1 MQYAPRL
8 IDQIVDL
15 TALRDM
21 DLLEFSLLKTL
32 NNSMRPTQLKLLKFD
47 CNFSPL
53 RVVEFQDGE
62 CKVSAE
68 HIHIQQEIQAAVQH
82 MGRCGAM
89 DYTTHYLEGFITLY
103 CLKRN
108 ESRSTYLVLMLKDR
122 LPDIDAYLV
131 SGLLQVHRNFFQL
144 LEESQLDQL
153 TGLSNR
159 KTFDETIT
167 KVYDLIYPKNST
179 EPGNKRSNNTPKYWL
194 AMFDIDHFK
203 KVNDNFGHLYGD
215 EVLLLI
221 AQIIKGCFREDD
233 MIFRFGGEEFV
244 VILRS
249 ESRTTCEVALERLRE
264 KVAKYDFPRVGSVTI
279 SIGVTELISDIFH
292 VTLMDY
298 ADKAL
303 YHSKDSG
310 RNQTTFFEDLVT
322 TGKAKEQEI
331 NEGGVHFL

>member
-32 NNSMRPTQLKLLKFD
+32 NNSLRPTQLKLLKFN
-47 CNFSPL
+47 CNLDPL
-53 RVVEFQDGE
+53 RVVEFQGGE

-68 HIHIQQEIQAAVQH
+68 SIHIQQEVQTAVEH
-82 MGRCGAM
+82 MGQCGAM
-89 DYTTHYLEGFITLY
+89 DYTSPYLEGFITLY

-108 ESRSTYLVLMLKDR
+108 EANSTYLVLMLQDR
-122 LPDIDAYLV
+122 LSDIDAYLL
-131 SGLLQVHRNFFQL
+131 SGLLQVHRNFFEL

-167 KVYDLIYPKNST
+167 KVYDLIYPANST
-179 EPGNKRSNNTPKYWL
+179 DPSNKRSEKTPKYWL
-194 AMFDIDHFK
+194 AMLDIDHFK

-221 AQIIKGCFREDD
+221 AQIIKACFREDD

-249 ESRTTCEVALERLRE
+249 ENRTTCEVALERLRE
-264 KVAKYDFPRVGSVTI
+264 KISKYDFPRVGNVTI

-303 YHSKDSG
+303 YHSKNSG
-310 RNQTTFFEDLVT
+310 RNQTTFFEDLVAS
-322 TGKAKEQEI
+322 GEAKEQEI

>member
-15 TALRDM
+15 TSLRDM
-21 DLLEFSLLKTL
+21 EMLEFSLLKTL
-32 NNSMRPTQLKLLKFD
+32 NHSMRPTQLKLLKFD
-47 CNFSPL
+47 SNFDPL
-53 RVVEFQDGE
+53 RAVEFQGGE

-68 HIHIQQEIQAAVQH
+68 LINIQQEIQTAVQH

-89 DYTTHYLEGFITLY
+89 EYTTSYLEGFITLY

-108 ESRSTYLVLMLKDR
+108 ESRSTYLVLMLESR
-122 LPDIDAYLV
+122 LSDIDAYLV
-131 SGLLQVHRNFFQL
+131 SGLLQVHRNFFEL
-144 LEESQLDQL
+144 LEESQMDQL

-167 KVYDLIYPKNST
+167 KVYDLIYPENST
-179 EPGNKRSNNTPKYWL
+179 DPDNKRSIKTPKYWL
-194 AMFDIDHFK
+194 AMIDIDHFK

-215 EVLLLI
+215 EVLLLV

-249 ESRTTCEVALERLRE
+249 ENRTSCGVALERLRE
-264 KVAKYDFPRVGSVTI
+264 KISKYDFPRVGNVTI
-279 SIGVTELISDIFH
+279 SIGATELISETFH

-298 ADKAL
+298 ADQAL
-303 YHSKDSG
+303 YHSKDNG
-310 RNQTTFFEDLVT
+310 RNQTSFFEDLIAS
-322 TGKAKEQEI
+322 GKAKEQEV
-331 NEGGVHFL
+331 NEGDVHFL

>member
-32 NNSMRPTQLKLLKFD
+32 NKSLRPTQLKLLKFD
-47 CNFSPL
+47 CNFNPL
-53 RVVEFQDGE
+53 RVIEFQDGE

-68 HIHIQQEIQAAVQH
+68 LIHIQQEIQTAVQH

-89 DYTTHYLEGFITLY
+89 DYTTPYVEGFITLY
-103 CLKRN
+103 CLKRT
-108 ESRSTYLVLMLKDR
+108 EARSTYLILMLQDR

-131 SGLLQVHRNFFQL
+131 SGLLQVHRNFFEL

-167 KVYDLIYPKNST
+167 KVYDLIYPRNST
-179 EPGNKRSNNTPKYWL
+179 QPGNKRSEKTPKYWL
-194 AMFDIDHFK
+194 AMLDIDHFK

-233 MIFRFGGEEFV
+233 MVFRFGGEEFV

-249 ESRTTCEVALERLRE
+249 EDRTTCQVALERLRE
-264 KVAKYDFPRVGSVTI
+264 KIANYEFPRVGSVTI
-279 SIGVTELISDIFH
+279 SIGVTELISDTFH

-303 YHSKDSG
+303 YHSKGSG

-322 TGKAKEQEI
+322 SGKAKEQEI

>member
-15 TALRDM
+15 TSLRDM
-21 DLLEFSLLKTL
+21 ELLEFSLLKTL
-32 NNSMRPTQLKLLKFD
+32 NHSMQPTQLKLLKFD
-47 CNFSPL
+47 CNLKPL
-53 RVVEFQDGE
+53 RVVEFQGGE

-68 HIHIQQEIQAAVQH
+68 LIQIQQEIQTAVQH

-89 DYTTHYLEGFITLY
+89 DYTTSYLQEFITLY

-108 ESRSTYLVLMLKDR
+108 ESNSTYLVMMLQDR
-122 LPDIDAYLV
+122 LSDIDAYLV
-131 SGLLQVHRNFFQL
+131 SGLLQVHRNFFEL

-179 EPGNKRSNNTPKYWL
+179 EPGNKRSNNAPKYWL
-194 AMFDIDHFK
+194 AMLDIDHFK
-203 KVNDNFGHLYGD
+203 KVNDDFGHLYGD

-221 AQIIKGCFREDD
+221 AQIIKACFRQDD

-249 ESRTTCEVALERLRE
+249 ENRTTCEVALERLRE
-264 KVAKYDFPRVGSVTI
+264 KIANYDFPRVGSVTI

-310 RNQTTFFEDLVT
+310 RNQTTFFEDLVIS
-322 TGKAKEQEI
+322 GKAEEQEI

>member
-47 CNFSPL
+47 CNFDPL
-53 RVVEFQDGE
+53 RVVEFQEGE
-62 CKVSAE
+62 CKVSSE
-68 HIHIQQEIQAAVQH
+68 LFHIQQEIQTAVQH

-89 DYTTHYLEGFITLY
+89 DYTTPYLEGFITLY
-103 CLKRN
+103 CLKRS
-108 ESRSTYLVLMLKDR
+108 EARSTYLVLMLQNR
-122 LPDIDAYLV
+122 LSDIDAYLV
-131 SGLLQVHRNFFQL
+131 LGLLQVHRNFFEL
-144 LEESQLDQL
+144 LEESQMDQL

-167 KVYDLIYPKNST
+167 KVYDIIYPRNST
-179 EPGNKRSNNTPKYWL
+179 ESGENRSKKTPKYWL
-194 AMFDIDHFK
+194 AMLDIDHFK

-221 AQIIKGCFREDD
+221 AQILKGCFREDD

-249 ESRTTCEVALERLRE
+249 EDRATCEVALERLRE
-264 KVAKYDFPRVGSVTI
+264 KIAKYDFPRVGSVTV
-279 SIGVTELISDIFH
+279 SVGVTELISDIFH

-298 ADKAL
+298 ADQAL
-303 YHSKDSG
+303 YHSKGSG
-310 RNQTTFFEDLVT
+310 RNQITFFEDLVAS
-322 TGKAKEQEI
+322 GKAKEQEI

>member
-15 TALRDM
+15 TSLRDM
-21 DLLEFSLLKTL
+21 ELLEFSLLKTL

-47 CNFSPL
+47 CNFKPL
-53 RVVEFQDGE
+53 REVEFQGEE

-68 HIHIQQEIQAAVQH
+68 LIHIQQEIQAAVQH
-82 MGRCGAM
+82 MARCGAM
-89 DYTTHYLEGFITLY
+89 DYTTSYLQGFITLF
-103 CLKRN
+103 CLKRS
-108 ESRSTYLVLMLKDR
+108 EASSTYLVMMLQDR
-122 LPDIDAYLV
+122 LADIDSYLV
-131 SGLLQVHRNFFQL
+131 SGLLQVHRNFFEL
-144 LEESQLDQL
+144 LEESQMDQL
-153 TGLSNR
+153 TGLANR

-167 KVYDLIYPKNST
+167 KVYDLIYPKNSPG
-179 EPGNKRSNNTPKYWL
+179 PGNKRSNNVPKYWL
-194 AMFDIDHFK
+194 AMLDIDHFK

-221 AQIIKGCFREDD
+221 SQIIKGCFREDD
-233 MIFRFGGEEFV
+233 MIFRFGGEEFI

-249 ESRTTCEVALERLRE
+249 EDRTTCEVALERLRE
-264 KVAKYDFPRVGSVTI
+264 KIATYDFPRVGNVTI

-310 RNQTTFFEDLVT
+310 RNQTSFFEDLVT